1 MINNGK
7 ISLNLLPKQLA
18 FVERALETQINDFEK
33 KISSNTC
40 TEDEISDMQN
50 DLILMK
56 PTLEDIRKVKPH

>member
-1 MINNGK
+1 MEK

>member
-1 MINNGK
+1 MEK

-18 FVERALETQINDFEK
+18 FVERALETQIKDFEK

>member
-1 MINNGK
+1 MEK

-50 DLILMK
+50 DLILMR